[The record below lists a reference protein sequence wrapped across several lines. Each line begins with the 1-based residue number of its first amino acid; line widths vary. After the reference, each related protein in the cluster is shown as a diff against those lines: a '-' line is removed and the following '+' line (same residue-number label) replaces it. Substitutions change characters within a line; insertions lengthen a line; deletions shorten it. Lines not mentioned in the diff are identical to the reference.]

1 MTSVSYICRP
11 VRIQN
16 RNQKEGFNKV
26 TQVHVLCIYNRWEK
40 ISQISHLIWSSKSE
54 KNNQHSDQQKKGS
67 VFWWRLVKIRI
78 NEHFPNRRHI
88 LREENYTRLVSGIV
102 NIVVFYVFICLYML
116 LFILVVS
123 FSVCPLFS
131 LYLVLS
137 FSLYLVLSFLYFCRL
152 NFSIYA
158 GSNKYRDS
166 ETLDTYTDQKQH
178 ISSPSDLKSFH
189 TFSYLHLS

>member
-26 TQVHVLCIYNRWEK
+26 TQVHVLCIYNRWGK

-78 NEHFPNRRHI
+78 YEHFPNRRHI
-88 LREENYTRLVSGIV
+88 LREENYTRLVLLIWWSL
-102 NIVVFYVFICLYML
+102 YVFICLYML

-123 FSVCPLFS
+123 FSVSSLFS

-137 FSLYLVLSFLYFCRL
+137 FSPYLVLSFLYFCRL

-178 ISSPSDLKSFH
+178 ISSPSDLKSFY
-189 TFSYLHLS
+189 TFRYLHLS